1 MIINFEHL
9 SNENKELF
17 IKTMYELS
25 NKFILQCQNNNLS
38 TQYKNI
44 LKTIL
49 YFLQHLVKTAESVV
63 SKLSL
68 TTPLATTA
76 TTTTGDNKKKTKSKT
91 TNSNTNTTNRK
102 QSTIDFVWSEWRIPI
117 LKLFIDI
124 ASIKDTSKLWSMGL
138 IPESFTAILWEYP
151 LNILEKRPIGT
162 AGHNSGEIGLR
173 HLCVDLIGTT
183 TSLFT
188 SNLTSNGSF
197 IALTTSLLNS
207 LTTSDREYMS
217 QYAADICVKSHPLLI
232 KVYIYLYMY
241 VYTIKYI
248 VRIQSHEY
256 HIIIYMSHYTIH
268 VIY

>member
-1 MIINFEHL
+1 MIISFEHL

-17 IKTMYELS
+17 IKTMYNIS
-25 NKFILQCQNNNLS
+25 NKFMLQCQNNNLS

-49 YFLQHLVKTAESVV
+49 YFFQHLVKIAESVV

-68 TTPLATTA
+68 TTPLATT
-76 TTTTGDNKKKTKSKT
+76 TTADNKKKTKSKAT
-91 TNSNTNTTNRK
+91 TISTTTNRK
-102 QSTIDFVWSEWRIPI
+102 TSTIDFVWSEWRVPI

-151 LNILEKRPIGT
+151 LNILEKRPSGT
-162 AGHNSGEIGLR
+162 AGHNSVEIGLR

-183 TSLFT
+183 TTLFT

-232 KVYIYLYMY
+232 KVYIYTY
-241 VYTIKYI
+241 
-248 VRIQSHEY
+248 
-256 HIIIYMSHYTIH
+256 YTIH
-268 VIY
+268 IILYYIYAHM

>member
-1 MIINFEHL
+1 MIISFEHL

-17 IKTMYELS
+17 IKTIYELS
-25 NKFILQCQNNNLS
+25 NKFILQCQNKNLS

-44 LKTIL
+44 IKTIL
-49 YFLQHLVKTAESVV
+49 YFLQHLVKVAESVV

-68 TTPLATTA
+68 TTPLATT
-76 TTTTGDNKKKTKSKT
+76 TTGDNKKKTKSKATTT
-91 TNSNTNTTNRK
+91 TNNTASRK
-102 QSTIDFVWSEWRIPI
+102 QSTVDFVWSEWRIPI

-124 ASIKDTSKLWSMGL
+124 ASIKDTAKLWSMGL

-162 AGHNSGEIGLR
+162 AGHNSVEIGLR

-183 TSLFT
+183 TTLFT
-188 SNLTSNGSF
+188 STLTSNGSF

-232 KVYIYLYMY
+232 KVYI
-241 VYTIKYI
+241 V
-248 VRIQSHEY
+248 
-256 HIIIYMSHYTIH
+256 
-268 VIY
+268 

>member
-1 MIINFEHL
+1 MIISFEHL

-17 IKTMYELS
+17 IKTIYELS
-25 NKFILQCQNNNLS
+25 SKFILQCQNNNLS

-44 LKTIL
+44 IKTVL
-49 YFLQHLVKTAESVV
+49 YFFQHLVKVAESIV

-68 TTPLATTA
+68 TTPLATT
-76 TTTTGDNKKKTKSKT
+76 TTTTDNKKKTKSKA
-91 TNSNTNTTNRK
+91 TNNTANTNRK
-102 QSTIDFVWSEWRIPI
+102 QSTIDIVWSQWRIPI

-162 AGHNSGEIGLR
+162 AGHNSVEIGLR

-183 TSLFT
+183 TTLFT

-232 KVYIYLYMY
+232 KVYILY
-241 VYTIKYI
+241 YT
-248 VRIQSHEY
+248 Y
-256 HIIIYMSHYTIH
+256 HTSMHILY
-268 VIY
+268 